1 MAIKEQIVLE
11 GVNKTDAAFRGVRN
25 NLKGV
30 EKSSKS
36 LGNSFSGLQK
46 TLVGIGAALGTGAFA
61 RSVISTRA
69 RFEDLRTSLSSVTGS
84 AENGA
89 KAFGFVTKFATK
101 TQFSVEDL
109 SKAYIKLKAS
119 GIEPTEELL
128 TTFTDT
134 AAITTDQVGSLE
146 AITDLFS
153 RTISGGLG
161 LEELNRLADR
171 GVPVFR
177 ILEEQLGLTR
187 LQISE
192 FGKTAEGAAK
202 ITAALSKGIK
212 DDFGG
217 ATENLLGNLNVQ
229 FSNLGIAF
237 RTAQDQIGEG
247 LSPAIKDLT
256 TDLTSALETNEQL
269 FLSIGQAL
277 GTAINGT
284 AAAVGF
290 LAQNFAVLKAL
301 GMGAVGF
308 VAAKAFMRLAAAFK
322 AAQLGAVRFSKA
334 MKKNIIGLL
343 VAAGVAIAEITGG
356 LDKLFEMFES
366 PPDPADTMLQGLDRI
381 NNAFGKLKDSSEDA
395 FSTLQD
401 EGLNFVRGLTFE
413 IGKLNNLL
421 EVQQQLLRDTEHG
434 TDEYLKLAQ
443 QVEDTKTR
451 IVELTEAQ
459 DEFFVSRS
467 NVPPFDMGFIEANKI
482 LVEQISL
489 FDELANKS
497 IADYTKALKDLGDQK
512 LFEKAL
518 TPTQKEQ
525 QGLDKRLADIE
536 EFKNRGLISE
546 EEFQRRKR
554 EIIFDS
560 DNKIIDLAKARRIKE
575 LQIQGKTKEQAEQLA
590 DFEQKTQLEKAQ
602 FILGSATDSFR
613 ELGKINKQ
621 AFQAYK
627 AFAISQALI
636 DTYSSAV
643 AAFKSLAPIPFIGPA
658 LGVAAAAAAVAAGMA
673 RVSAI
678 RSQSYSGRAMGGPVG
693 AGQTYL
699 VGERQPEL
707 FRAPPGGGMIDNG
720 SQGGGGVVINFNVEA
735 IDSASFQDSL
745 AENKSAIVSIVNEA
759 VNDSGRR
766 SII

>member
-1 MAIKEQIVLE
+1 MPVREQIVLE

-30 EKSSKS
+30 EQSSKS
-36 LGNSFSGLQK
+36 LGNSFSTLQK

-61 RSVISTRA
+61 RGVIATRA
-69 RFEDLRTSLSSVTGS
+69 RFEDLRTSLTSVTGS
-84 AENGA
+84 AQAGG
-89 KAFGFVTKFATK
+89 KAFDFITKFSTR

-109 SKAYIKLKAS
+109 STAFIKLKAA

-146 AITDLFS
+146 AVTDLFA
-153 RTISGGLG
+153 RTVGGGLG
-161 LEELNRLADR
+161 LEEIERLGDR
-171 GVPVFR
+171 GVPVLR
-177 ILEEQLGLTR
+177 ILKEELNLSR
-187 LQISE
+187 DQISE
-192 FGKTAEGAAK
+192 FGKTAEGARK
-202 ITAALSKGIK
+202 ITEAFAKGIK
-212 DDFGG
+212 EEFGG

-256 TDLTSALETNEQL
+256 NDLTSALESNEEL

-290 LAQNFAVLKAL
+290 LAENFAILKAL
-301 GMGAVGF
+301 GMGAIGF
-308 VAAKAFMRLAAAFK
+308 AAAKAFMRLASAFRL
-322 AAQLGAVRFSKA
+322 ASLGAARFSKA
-334 MKKNIIGLL
+334 MRKNIIGLL

-356 LDKLFEMFES
+356 LDKLFDMFS
-366 PPDPADTMLQGLDRI
+366 APPDPADTMVQGIDRI
-381 NNAFGKLKDSSEDA
+381 NNEFSKLKDSSEAA
-395 FSTLQD
+395 FQTLQD

-413 IGKLNNLL
+413 IDKLNNLL
-421 EVQQQLLRDTEHG
+421 DIQQQLLRETEFG
-434 TDEYLKLAQ
+434 TDEYHKLSQ

-459 DEFFVSRS
+459 ESFFEARS
-467 NVPPFDMGFIEANKI
+467 NVPPFDMGFIKAHPI

-489 FDELANKS
+489 FEKLTRKS
-497 IADYTKALKDLGDQK
+497 IEDYRKALKDLGDEK

-518 TPTQKEQ
+518 TPTQKEKRA
-525 QGLDKRLADIE
+525 LDQRLADLE
-536 EFKNRGLISE
+536 EFKRRALITE

-560 DNKIIDLAKARRIKE
+560 DRKIIDITKARRIKE
-575 LQIQGKTKEQAEQLA
+575 FEMMGRTKDEAESLA
-590 DFEQKTQLEKAQ
+590 DFEQKTAAEKGAFAISEGKKTFEALGQ
-602 FILGSATDSFR
+602 FNER
-613 ELGKINKQ
+613 
-621 AFQAYK
+621 AFKAYK
-627 AFAISQALI
+627 AFAIAEAVVSTYQGAAKALA
-636 DTYSSAV
+636 S
-643 AAFKSLAPIPFIGPA
+643 FPPPFNFI
-658 LGVAAAAAAVAAGMA
+658 AAAAVVAAGLA
-673 RVSAI
+673 NVATI
-678 RSQSYSGRAMGGPVG
+678 RNQQYSGRQMGGPVG
-693 AGQTYL
+693 AGQTYM
-699 VGERQPEL
+699 VGEAGPEL
-707 FRAPPGGGMIDNG
+707 FRAPAGGGMIDNKP
-720 SQGGGGVVINFNVEA
+720 GGGGVVINFNVEA
-735 IDSASFQDSL
+735 IDGSSFQDTL
-745 AENKSAIVSIVNEA
+745 AENRSAIISLVNEA